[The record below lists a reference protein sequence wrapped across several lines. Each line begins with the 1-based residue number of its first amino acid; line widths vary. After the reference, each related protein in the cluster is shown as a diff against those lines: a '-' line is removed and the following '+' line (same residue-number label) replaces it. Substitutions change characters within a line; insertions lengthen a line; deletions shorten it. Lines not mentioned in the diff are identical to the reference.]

1 MDNTIIDIISSG
13 FFEKL
18 ILAIMG
24 VTLPTIFGIIG
35 WSFRIY
41 YDAKK
46 ASKVKLYYPLY
57 ISCSG
62 ILDVIEKYN
71 EYGKEQ
77 VKNLFKSCSKILD
90 DITYTYGTII
100 YFKNDEHFRKFLR
113 MKQLFDQYL
122 LITQTKHWNY
132 VTDKFE
138 KDTEFGE
145 MEQHAKDLLDVCVK
159 KI

>member
-1 MDNTIIDIISSG
+1 
-13 FFEKL
+13 
-18 ILAIMG
+18 MG

-62 ILDVIEKYN
+62 MLDVIEKYN
-71 EYGKEQ
+71 EYGEKQ

-122 LITQTKHWNY
+122 LITQTKHWDS
-132 VTDKFE
+132 VKGTFKKE

-145 MEQHAKDLLDVCVK
+145 MKQHAKDLLDVCVK
-159 KI
+159 RI